1 MQNQE
6 RPSALSGFQAKLA
19 RDLQRAK
26 RWERVRTI
34 LLAGISM
41 VFAAAGA
48 VAVLRGTGHWL
59 AWLLLLFFGA
69 GAVVLAVAS
78 FPNNFFE
85 RRATQLAAARMPS
98 LEVNAK
104 EVVCR
109 YPSGEQRRIGWER
122 LEQVSIVTNDR
133 GPFAD
138 DVFWVLTDGETT
150 IVITN
155 DLPAI
160 AALNERVCALPGARA
175 DQIVAAMG
183 STENA
188 TFAIWQREA
197 R

>member
-1 MQNQE
+1 VTLGSLILAGLLARNGLMSGQLALVSAGGVAPAIGGVLIGT
-6 RPSALSGFQAKLA
+6 RLALALSRQAF
-19 RDLQRAK
+19 R
-26 RWERVRTI
+26 RVM
-34 LLAGISM
+34 LLVLI
-41 VFAAAGA
+41 VIA
-48 VAVLRGTGHWL
+48 VSLI
-59 AWLLLLFFGA
+59 
-69 GAVVLAVAS
+69 
-78 FPNNFFE
+78 
-85 RRATQLAAARMPS
+85 ARMDQNLWRASAEPATAS
-98 LEVNAK
+98 
-104 EVVCR
+104 
-109 YPSGEQRRIGWER
+109 RIGWER

-138 DVFWVLTDGETT
+138 DVFWLLTDGETT

-155 DLPAI
+155 DLPAV